1 MAWERKKSNS
11 LTYIL
16 FKILILLYRGGL
28 ERQTDRETDR
38 ETERQTETE
47 RNGNSEL
54 IILMN

>member
-38 ETERQTETE
+38 ETERQTERQREMGTL
-47 RNGNSEL
+47 N
-54 IILMN
+54 

>member
-28 ERQTDRETDR
+28 ERQTERQTDR
-38 ETERQTETE
+38 ETEREMGTL
-47 RNGNSEL
+47 N
-54 IILMN
+54 